1 MTEDKKGCKRKQSIC
16 LVQREQWKV
25 KPWSE
30 ANVPFQYDVVKNKI
44 RIKAYIGKEDV
55 VSVPEKIEEKQSTKF
70 GRGHLRI
77 VM

>member
-1 MTEDKKGCKRKQSIC
+1 MPSAKRAVEGKA
-16 LVQREQWKV
+16 VVR
-25 KPWSE
+25 SE
-30 ANVPFQYDVVKNKI
+30 RPFQYDVVKNKI